1 MANAS
6 DLLILA
12 GLIGGGLYLYS
23 TGFFNNMIQ
32 DPRLPTN
39 VEIFPSEA
47 KKEDDDDDEK
57 KKVEVIEALP
67 PLPDEFSQQQ
77 QPPPFQQQQQ
87 HQAYYPPQL
96 NPRTAVG
103 PPPGLTSSLYPMN
116 VPMGPPYISGTV
128 NTYSPYSPYNQF
140 KVYEQYQTPGWGM
153 FSTLPDDN
161 ITFTDIDI
169 TNPLCYDCKANCMR
183 NPYGSRCRKCRPSC
197 KRSSHSYRP
206 PQTGWTIS
214 PVNRPTAQV
223 FLGMLADTVFGTK
236 GTFAEMDDY
245 SEKRRFDCHN
255 HLKRRVKAKDNSF
268 LSREDYFDH
277 ADRFQFNIE

>member
-12 GLIGGGLYLYS
+12 GLIGGGLYLHS
-23 TGFFNNMIQ
+23 IGFFNNMLQ

-39 VEIFPSEA
+39 VEIFPSET
-47 KKEDDDDDEK
+47 KKDEED
-57 KKVEVIEALP
+57 KKVEVIETLP
-67 PLPDEFSQQQ
+67 PQEELFGQQ
-77 QPPPFQQQQQ
+77 QPPPFQQQQ
-87 HQAYYPPQL
+87 QAYYPPQL

-128 NTYSPYSPYNQF
+128 GTYSPYSPYNQF

-161 ITFTDIDI
+161 ITFSDIDI
-169 TNPLCYDCKANCMR
+169 TTNPYCYDCKANCMS
-183 NPYGSRCRKCRPSC
+183 NPYGSRCRRCRLSC
-197 KRSSHSYRP
+197 KRSTHSYRP

-223 FLGMLADTVFGTK
+223 FLGMLADTVSRGA
-236 GTFAEMDDY
+236 TFAEMDDY

-268 LSREDYFDH
+268 LTNEDY
-277 ADRFQFNIE
+277 